1 MDHVFKLMFE
11 SEKQLSCTQVL
22 WRGSIVY
29 EKGGGGQSDPKNL
42 EKKHKKKI
50 KNPFKKTI
58 YVFYFNL
65 NFLIFIPIFTYSP
78 KSGGGGSMIIQ
89 FFLYY

>member
-29 EKGGGGQSDPKNL
+29 EKGGGQADSS
-42 EKKHKKKI
+42 KKK
-50 KNPFKKTI
+50 KEAKKKEKGD
-58 YVFYFNL
+58 Y
-65 NFLIFIPIFTYSP
+65 NFSKP
-78 KSGGGGSMIIQ
+78 
-89 FFLYY
+89 

>member
-29 EKGGGGQSDPKNL
+29 EKGGGGQRVIQKIL
-42 EKKHKKKI
+42 KKKHTKKKI
-50 KNPFKKTI
+50 KNQ
-58 YVFYFNL
+58 
-65 NFLIFIPIFTYSP
+65 
-78 KSGGGGSMIIQ
+78 KS
-89 FFLYY
+89 F

>member
-29 EKGGGGQSDPKNL
+29 EKGGGQSDPKNL
-42 EKKHKKKI
+42 EKKHTKKNQKSFL
-50 KNPFKKTI
+50 KNDICLLFQ
-58 YVFYFNL
+58 
-65 NFLIFIPIFTYSP
+65 S
-78 KSGGGGSMIIQ
+78 
-89 FFLYY
+89 